1 MPELLEPELITVSAH
16 GARLEYGMRG
26 DLGRLAGDVSALMLI
41 GSPMDSR
48 GFTALASYFAD
59 RPVITYDPRGTGNS
73 VRTTSESGCTPLQHA
88 DDIRRVITDAG
99 VGAVDLF
106 GSSGGAVNA
115 LVVVQQHPELVHTLI
130 AHEPP
135 NYTLLPDRE
144 PVRVA
149 IEDIRQ
155 TYQRSGLGPAMAKF
169 IAMTGQQGEFDPDRV
184 MPDPGPEVF
193 GLPSTDDG
201 SRDDPLLGQNLG
213 SCNGFDFDL
222 DALRSAPTRVVM
234 AAGSGSAQTMAAR
247 SAAAMADRLGVA
259 LVEFPSHHAGF
270 LGGEYGQQGE
280 PEAFAAKLREVLGG

>member
-1 MPELLEPELITVSAH
+1 MSPEFIEPELFTVATH
-16 GARLEYGMRG
+16 GAKVQYGVRRRRDPSG
-26 DLGRLAGDVSALMLI
+26 ARPALMLI
-41 GSPMDSR
+41 GSPMDSC
-48 GFTALASYFAD
+48 GFVTLASYFSD

-73 VRTTSESGCTPLQHA
+73 ARTNRGSECTPLQHA
-88 DDIRRVITDAG
+88 DDIRRVITAAG
-99 VGAVDLF
+99 VDAVDLF
-106 GSSGGAVNA
+106 GSSGGAVNG
-115 LVVVQQHPELVHTLI
+115 LVLVQQHPELVHTLV

-135 NYTLLPDRE
+135 NYTVLPDRE

-169 IAMTGQQGEFDPDRV
+169 IAVAGQQGEFDPDRV

-193 GLPSTDDG
+193 GLPSADDG

-213 SCNGFDFDL
+213 PCNGFDFDL
-222 DALRSAPTRVVM
+222 EALRTAPTRIVM
-234 AAGSGSAQTMAAR
+234 AAGAGSAQTMAAR
-247 SAAAMADRLGVA
+247 SAAAMAHRLGVA

-270 LGGEYGQQGE
+270 LGGEYGQHGE